1 MIAVEFLSAA
11 HEELLTAADRY
22 DSEAPGLGA
31 DFIDEVERALGRI
44 ASFAE
49 HGSPY
54 LAGTR
59 RVLLRRFPFSV
70 VYVLESSKALVVAG
84 AHYGR
89 RPGYWRRRL

>member
-1 MIAVEFLSAA
+1 MIAVEFLPAA
-11 HEELLTAADRY
+11 HKEFLTAADRY

-31 DFIDEVERALGRI
+31 DFIDEVERALDRI
-44 ASFAE
+44 ASFPE

-59 RVLLRRFPFSV
+59 RVLLQRFPFSV
-70 VYVLESSKALVVAG
+70 VYALEPSGALVVAV
-84 AHYGR
+84 AHYSR